1 MLAPSPSRDPLPV
14 AWKPMYERIL
24 EAAAAIASELNPPT
38 GPVAAADLTGSRRLP
53 HIVNAR
59 HAAMMVMR
67 SMNSTSA
74 GRGPWS
80 FQEIGRR
87 VGNRDHASV
96 IFAVRSTEKDIAA
109 GRTGEG
115 TRPWLVARIKER
127 VGL

>member
-38 GPVAAADLTGSRRLP
+38 GPVTAADLTGSRRLP

-67 SMNSTSA
+67 SLHNPADS
-74 GRGPWS
+74 RGPWS
-80 FQEIGRR
+80 FQDIGRR
-87 VGNRDHASV
+87 VGKRDHATA
-96 IFAVRSTEKDIAA
+96 IFAVRSTERDIQA

-115 TRPWLVARIKER
+115 TRPWLVAKIKER